1 MLSAVTVV
9 IVLAN
14 GQRTLHGL
22 VLTGRLA
29 DALTQGSLV
38 RVQGVLSPDARSL
51 AVSSARVLSA
61 AALMQGSGSV
71 EIEGYV
77 TAVTSSSRFT
87 LGTIEVD
94 ARNAV
99 YAPSNL
105 SLTVGAQ
112 VEVYGVLAAGLL
124 NATKVEVES
133 EHMLGQAE
141 IKGRITD
148 YVSQSNFV
156 VYGQRCDASAAS
168 FSHGMASDLAD
179 WKGLVKVTGTQAGDV
194 LKVSTLEFELE
205 FEGS

>member
-1 MLSAVTVV
+1 M
-9 IVLAN
+9 LAN